1 MCVPVCEPNR
11 SDPIKEELVGVSLP
25 AVADKV
31 NTRWFL
37 RENPL
42 F

>member
-11 SDPIKEELVGVSLP
+11 DPIKEELVGGSLP

-31 NTRWFL
+31 KTRWFL
-37 RENPL
+37 SENPL